1 MNKITGTHHDEK
13 SVIAPSFSR
22 DTRSKL
28 IAALGA
34 TTGTSFAVS
43 FEQIIWFLGLFLV
56 VYVTFRPRRSLF
68 KKLLI
73 PFPIILAFGVLSFL
87 TRPENFIY
95 SNGFMSES
103 FSRSSFAAFMVLKAL
118 LAVGFVLSVVE
129 SESFYDVIYALDD
142 LHFPR
147 VFTSLLFL
155 TYRNI
160 FLIQAEFGRM
170 LEARYNR
177 NFGKRMFFNFSTLKI
192 IGNMIGGVLVRSL
205 KRSEHTADI
214 LVARGFQGRF
224 PHPAKPWSTFGIMFV
239 AFMIVS
245 TIGIYIG
252 VS

>member
-1 MNKITGTHHDEK
+1 MTATHHAE
-13 SVIAPSFSR
+13 STIIAPSFSR

-34 TTGTSFAVS
+34 TTGTAFSVS
-43 FEQIIWFLGLFLV
+43 FEQLIWFLGLLIV
-56 VYVTFRPRRSLF
+56 VFMAFRPRRSLF

-73 PFPIILAFGVLSFL
+73 PLPIILAFGVFSFL
-87 TRPENFIY
+87 TRPDNFVY
-95 SNGFMSES
+95 SNGFMSAS
-103 FSRSSFAAFMVLKAL
+103 FDRTAFAIFMISKAL
-118 LAVGFVLSVVE
+118 LAICFVLTVVE

-177 NFGKRMFFNFSTLKI
+177 NFGKRMFFNFYTLKV

-224 PHPAKPWSTFGIMFV
+224 PHPAKPWTAFGIVFV
-239 AFMIVS
+239 AFMIFS

>member
-1 MNKITGTHHDEK
+1 MTGIHHSETH
-13 SVIAPSFSR
+13 SIPPSFSR

-34 TTGTSFAVS
+34 TTGTAYTVN
-43 FEQIIWFLGLFLV
+43 FEQLLWFLGLLLV
-56 VYVTFRPRRSLF
+56 VFVVFRPRRSLF

-73 PFPIILAFGVLSFL
+73 PLPVILALGVLSFL
-87 TRPENFIY
+87 TRPDNFVY
-95 SNGFMSES
+95 SNGFMSAS
-103 FSRSSFAAFMVLKAL
+103 FDRTAFAIFMVSKAL
-118 LAVGFVLSVVE
+118 LAVCFVLSVVE

-147 VFTSLLFL
+147 IFTSLLFL

-160 FLIQAEFGRM
+160 FLIQAEFGRI

-177 NFGKRMFFNFSTLKI
+177 NFGKRMFFNFYTLKV

-214 LVARGFQGRF
+214 LMARGFQGRF
-224 PHPAKPWSTFGIMFV
+224 PHPAKPWTTFGITF
-239 AFMIVS
+239 AIFMVFS
-245 TIGIYIG
+245 TIGIYLG
-252 VS
+252 VG